1 MANPDPKLADSPVHS
16 LQLSALVV
24 MRIIKHSTSTFPTPA
39 TGMLVGM
46 DAGNTLEITNSF
58 PFPVSNPDTQTGN
71 VATNPADPYYQA
83 DQATLALAAPRAK
96 SSSAYAAEMV
106 KYLREVNVD
115 AQSVGWYMSCSM
127 GNFVSA
133 SFVENQAYFQRQA
146 DERSVAMVFD
156 VSRSSQGG
164 LNLKAYRLSPAFM
177 AALKENKFTTER
189 YGAC

>member
-46 DAGNTLEITNSF
+46 DAGSNLEITNSF
-58 PFPVSNPDTQTGN
+58 PFPVSNPDTQAGN

-96 SSSAYAAEMV
+96 SSAAYAAEMV

-133 SFVENQAYFQRQA
+133 S
-146 DERSVAMVFD
+146 
-156 VSRSSQGG
+156 
-164 LNLKAYRLSPAFM
+164 
-177 AALKENKFTTER
+177 
-189 YGAC
+189 